1 MWNRQLKAA
10 RSTSEGWYGSGQGGL
25 KRRGAAE
32 TPEIPLHNV
41 TGMGSKTFF
50 YQIHV
55 PSVRCNSKMNGG
67 KHVESQGG
75 TKKGQEVGSSS
86 WTAVPQETKQGLIH
100 PRKRRSNLYF
110 KHLARP

>member
-1 MWNRQLKAA
+1 MWNRQPKAA
-10 RSTSEGWYGSGQGGL
+10 RSTGEGWYGSGQGGL

-32 TPEIPLHNV
+32 TAEIPLHDV
-41 TGMGSKTFF
+41 TGSKTSFS
-50 YQIHV
+50 QTRV

-86 WTAVPQETKQGLIH
+86 GMAVPQETKQ
-100 PRKRRSNLYF
+100 
-110 KHLARP
+110 